1 MVHDPNIRRV
11 AVRVALPARVGRA
24 VPAADPDLALV
35 QDSAVQ
41 GPEDLAGHGPAR
53 VELRRLE
60 KRRDRSV
67 PQTIAAA
74 AVGNSTRRQRK
85 AR

>member
-1 MVHDPNIRRV
+1 MGHAPNIRRV
-11 AVRVALPARVGRA
+11 AVRVASPARVGL
-24 VPAADPDLALV
+24 ADPEAAQALALVLDLAL
-35 QDSAVQ
+35 Q
-41 GPEDLAGHGPAR
+41 GPEDLVDHDPVR
-53 VELRRLE
+53 VELRLQE

-74 AVGNSTRRQRK
+74 AVVSSIQKRRK